1 MAVTRRDALKA
12 LSMAPALAAAPVTSG
27 TPIVPP
33 AGGTRLYPSWASPQ
47 WWTAQPI
54 INKTWT
60 YPSLP
65 NQPAGFPVTGGLVSL
80 GASIVRDDATS
91 LHDTRNTP
99 TLGPF
104 TRAYFQMATRP
115 LLNVV
120 TLSGS
125 VSAAIHCIEWHRK
138 HDAVLALQ
146 VVVHRDTPTGP
157 SAAEV
162 LRVTRDTNEFT
173 LGNPPTTRAAVAW
186 PIAPY
191 ACVEN
196 DVIAINIG
204 IYCDNQSKLLAEEV
218 GFHIYANQ
226 AQDITFLDSSALAN
240 TWVDFSTLL
249 PL

>member
-12 LSMAPALAAAPVTSG
+12 LSMAPALAAAPVTTG
-27 TPIVPP
+27 TPIVSP
-33 AGGTRLYPSWASPQ
+33 AGGTRLYPSWTSPPG
-47 WWTAQPI
+47 WAPQPI
-54 INKTWT
+54 LNKTWT
-60 YPSLP
+60 SPSLV
-65 NQPAGFPVTGGLVSL
+65 NQPVGYPISSGFVSL
-80 GASIVRDDATS
+80 YASTSRDGATS
-91 LHDTRNTP
+91 FTDTRNTP

-115 LLNVV
+115 LASAVN
-120 TLSGS
+120 LSGS
-125 VSAAIHCIEWHRK
+125 VGAAIHCIEWHRK

-146 VVVHRDTPTGP
+146 VVVHHADQ

-173 LGNPPTTRAAVAW
+173 LGNPATTRAAVAW
-186 PIAPY
+186 PIATY
-191 ACVEN
+191 VCAAG

-226 AQDITFLDSSALAN
+226 AQDIAFLDSSALAN

>member
-12 LSMAPALAAAPVTSG
+12 LSMAPALAAAPVTTG

-33 AGGTRLYPSWASPQ
+33 AGGTRLYPSWASSQ
-47 WWTAQPI
+47 WWTPQPI

-60 YPSLP
+60 YPSLA
-65 NQPAGFPVTGGLVSL
+65 NQPAGIPVTGGLVSL
-80 GASIVRDDATS
+80 GASTVRDGATS

-115 LLNVV
+115 LANGV

-146 VVVHRDTPTGP
+146 VVVHRGNQF
-157 SAAEV
+157 AAEV
-162 LRVTRDTNEFT
+162 LQVTQDTNEFT
-173 LGNPPTTRAAVAW
+173 LGNPPTTRAAVGW
-186 PIAPY
+186 PIAPFECD
-191 ACVEN
+191 AN

-204 IYCDNQSKLLAEEV
+204 IYCNNQSKLLAEEV

-226 AQDITFLDSSALAN
+226 AQDIAFLDSSALAN
-240 TWVDFSTLL
+240 TWVDFST
-249 PL
+249 PLVF